1 VKDRAGGGGARFDMN
16 LSGGGRLNAA
26 GLFILP
32 KLVIVAQ
39 DGTGRGW

>member
-1 VKDRAGGGGARFDMN
+1 MKDRAGGGGARFDMN
-16 LSGGGRLNAA
+16 LSGGRLNAA

-39 DGTGRGW
+39 DETGRGW